1 MIKEYFVNKKL
12 NKEFGVGLIQA
23 NKNCIDKYR
32 RYVRGNR
39 EDKDYV
45 CLMKLNRNYILGK
58 KIFESGEY
66 IIKAYGNL
74 RIKYNKEENM
84 LVDMYN
90 EKGLNRSFN
99 INTEIKDKLNK
110 IMKL

>member
-12 NKEFGVGLIQA
+12 NKEFGISLIKI
-23 NKNCIDKYR
+23 NENCINKYR
-32 RYVRGNR
+32 NTVRGNK
-39 EDKDYV
+39 EDKNYI

-58 KIFESGEY
+58 KVFENRRY

-84 LVDMYN
+84 IVDIHN
-90 EKGLNRSFN
+90 DKGMGKEFN
-99 INTEIKDKLNK
+99 INAEMKDKLNK

>member
-12 NKEFGVGLIQA
+12 NKEFGVELIQA
-23 NKNCIDKYR
+23 NKNCINKYR

-45 CLMKLNRNYILGK
+45 CLMKLNRNYILAK
-58 KIFESGEY
+58 KIFESKEY

-90 EKGLNRSFN
+90 ERGLNRSFN
-99 INTEIKDKLNK
+99 INNDTKERLNE